1 MEKDNQG
8 VLWEVFIQ
16 VKAGRPFKHVGS
28 LHAYDKEM
36 AMQSARDLY
45 TRRNE
50 GNGIWL
56 VKADDIVSSQSVD
69 DEAFFDPSN
78 DKIYRHPTFY
88 KVTDG
93 VKHI

>member
-1 MEKDNQG
+1 MGKDNQG

-16 VKAGRPFKHVGS
+16 PKAGGTYKHVGS

-45 TRRNE
+45 TRRSE

-56 VKADDIVSSQSVD
+56 VKGEDIVSSQSID
-69 DEAFFDPSN
+69 DEAFFDPAN

-88 KVTDG
+88 KMPDG
-93 VKHI
+93 AKHI